1 MAVLYGISML
11 AAVPSTSHADDITIN
26 GGSSANAGG
35 AVTSG
40 AVLVGAGNSGIL
52 NVHAGDSLTLNT
64 TDGSTASRIELGNG
78 GAGTMNI
85 DGGTV
90 TVNIANGASAGTSI
104 GRIWVGGGAS
114 GTAGGSGTLNLSSG
128 TLQFLPTVAGTAN
141 YGAIAVGRGNG
152 VTGDFNQSGGVTR
165 FASAGAMDI
174 GTEGGTGTYAL
185 SGNAVFDAG
194 DGGMTMYVGSRTS
207 GGAGAGTASQ
217 GTVHVSDNAQF
228 TLITGSNS
236 GGQLF
241 VGDAGAT
248 GTIVQDGAGSMVTIG
263 LANPVQFGGNVG
275 GLDGT
280 DGGGDGSYDLSAGTF
295 NVNKVASSSE
305 LVFGAASGGSGTFN
319 LSGGTANIGTDIVLG
334 SVAGSTGTIQQT
346 GGTLSLADGSRIRFG
361 DGTASYALSGGTLK
375 AGGAD
380 AIVGNGELDL
390 GNATLQVQGS
400 DFTTSVAATLQG
412 GTNFTVDTAGL
423 GATWSGVLSGSG
435 PLTKAGDGTL
445 LLDAA
450 NTYSG
455 TTTIAAG
462 TLALSS
468 TGTLGGGGLV
478 DHGVFDMRGVSTGV
492 NLASL
497 SGDGQVMVGTKAL
510 VVGSDNSN
518 SSFSG
523 TIVNQGNGWDA
534 SYGTFTKVGT
544 GTLTIDGATIQGGE
558 TYIAGGA
565 MAQTSGDTHVSYLSV
580 GTSTTNGTPNVGALN
595 ISGGT
600 LTLGTGLQVGDWGG
614 TGTVTQTGG
623 DVVIN
628 AGCGDSAHCA
638 TLNIGNQGGHG
649 TYAISGGSLSFDSG
663 FFDIG
668 RNSSGNAASDGMLAI
683 SGTGAVNVTNGSMV
697 IGNWLAMGAGDI
709 AGTGTVQQTGGTLS
723 IDGNSTLY
731 LSGSGNGTYNLDGG
745 VLRIGGSSLQSN
757 YSHLGGSYA
766 FNLGGGTIQ
775 VAGSALS
782 TDVNATLTGGT
793 MSTIDTAG
801 LGATWSGV
809 LSGSGSLT
817 KAGDGTLL
825 LDAANTYSGTTT
837 IAGGTLALSSTGA
850 LGTGGLVDHG
860 IFDMRAVST
869 GVNLASLSGDGQVMV
884 GTKALV
890 VGSDNSDSSFSG
902 TIVDEG
908 NGWDAS
914 YGTFTKVGTGTL
926 MIDGATIQGGETY
939 IAGGAMAQTSGD
951 THVSYLSVGTSTT
964 NGTPNVGA
972 LNISGGTLTLGTGL
986 QVGDWGGSGTVTQ
999 TGGDVMI
1006 NAGCGDSAHCAS
1018 LNIGNQGGHG
1028 TYAIS
1033 GGSLSFDSGFF
1044 DIGRNSTGNAAS
1056 DGLLAI
1062 SGTGAVNVTNGTMV
1076 IGNWLG
1082 MSAGDVAG
1090 TGRVEQTGGTL
1101 SIDGNSTLYLSGSGN
1116 GTYNLD
1122 GGVLRI
1128 GGSSLQANYNNFGG
1142 SYTFNLGGGTIQV
1155 AGSAL
1160 SADVNATLKDGT
1172 VSTIDTGGL
1181 GATWSGVL
1189 GGAGALRKAGDG
1201 SLMLTAANTYTG
1213 GTVVAGGTLNVANAG
1228 ALGRGAVS
1236 LQAGS
1241 TLDFADSYVVANAIN
1256 VSGDPTIHVADGLTE
1271 TFAGAITDGTASG
1284 DMVKTGAGNL
1294 VLSAANAY
1302 TGETVISEGTL
1313 SLVGNGSLAT
1323 SSRVNDNAMLDLAGA
1338 AGGVALNSLAGN
1350 GVVNLGTR
1358 SLSLTNAAD
1367 TFSGTIQGSGGLNV
1381 FGGHQVLAG
1390 VNTYTGD
1397 TTVSTGELEVTG
1409 SIDQSTVRVQG
1420 GVLSGNG
1427 SVGGLVTSAGA
1438 TLAPGGQDIGMLTVN
1453 GNLSQTAGSTYAAQI
1468 GAVTSDRIVVNGT
1481 ATIGDGAVLA
1491 IQRLPGTLFTPG
1503 TRYEVLSASG
1513 GINGTYTVTGGDISA
1528 FYGIRPSYDSTHVF
1542 LDAVQDR
1549 AFADAAITRN
1559 QGRAA
1564 AALDSLPVGNGLNA
1578 AVGNLASDAEARKAF
1593 DGLSGEIHAAAKT
1606 VLMDESEYVRA
1617 ASTDRLRQAFC
1628 APGGNDASSTRAS
1641 AVGGDACHPDQ
1652 TVVWERAFGAWGHT
1666 DGSANEARLNQ
1677 STNGVL
1683 IGADTALSDA
1693 WRVGALG
1700 GYDQTTFRLDTRGS
1714 NGTSDNYSL
1723 GAYAGAQWGQLGL
1736 RLGTSYTWHDVDT
1749 DRSVD
1754 FAGYSDRLH
1763 AKYNAGTAQVSGE
1776 LGYAMQAGVVH
1787 FEPFAGA
1794 AYVSLHTDAAD
1805 EQGGAAAL
1813 TARADTM
1820 RTAFS
1825 TLGFHASSSMALGGV
1840 DLTANGSLGW
1850 RRAFGTLAQD
1860 ATQAFAGSQAF
1871 DVGSVPVARNA
1882 AVLDA
1887 GITAQLQKDLTIGV
1901 SYTGQFGSGSR
1912 EQGVRGNLTWSF

>member
-11 AAVPSTSHADDITIN
+11 AALPSTSHADDITIN

-35 AVTSG
+35 AATSG
-40 AVLVGAGNSGIL
+40 AVLVGAGNSGTL

-78 GAGTMNI
+78 GTGTMNI

-128 TLQFLPTVAGTAN
+128 TLQFLPTVADTAN

-152 VTGDFNQSGGVTR
+152 VTGDFKQSGGVTR

-228 TLITGSNS
+228 TLTTGSNS

-248 GTIVQDGAGSMVTIG
+248 GRIVQDGAGSVVTIG
-263 LANPVQFGGNVG
+263 LANPVQFGANVG
-275 GLDGT
+275 GLGGT
-280 DGGGDGSYDLSAGTF
+280 DGGNGSYDLSAGTF

-375 AGGAD
+375 AGGTD

-390 GNATLQVQGS
+390 GNATLQVQES

-412 GTNFTVDTAGL
+412 GANFTVDTAGL

-435 PLTKAGDGTL
+435 SLTKAGDGTL

-450 NTYSG
+450 NAYSG
-455 TTTIAAG
+455 TTTIAGG

-468 TGTLGGGGLV
+468 TGTLGTGGLV
-478 DHGVFDMRGVSTGV
+478 DHGIFDMRAVSTGV

-510 VVGSDNSN
+510 VVGGDNSD

-523 TIVNQGNGWDA
+523 TIVNEGNGWDA

-668 RNSSGNAASDGMLAI
+668 RNSSGNPASDGLLAI
-683 SGTGAVNVTNGSMV
+683 GGTGAVNVTNGSMV
-697 IGNWLAMGAGDI
+697 IGNWL
-709 AGTGTVQQTGGTLS
+709 
-723 IDGNSTLY
+723 
-731 LSGSGNGTYNLDGG
+731 
-745 VLRIGGSSLQSN
+745 
-757 YSHLGGSYA
+757 
-766 FNLGGGTIQ
+766 
-775 VAGSALS
+775 
-782 TDVNATLTGGT
+782 
-793 MSTIDTAG
+793 
-801 LGATWSGV
+801 
-809 LSGSGSLT
+809 
-817 KAGDGTLL
+817 
-825 LDAANTYSGTTT
+825 
-837 IAGGTLALSSTGA
+837 
-850 LGTGGLVDHG
+850 
-860 IFDMRAVST
+860 
-869 GVNLASLSGDGQVMV
+869 
-884 GTKALV
+884 
-890 VGSDNSDSSFSG
+890 
-902 TIVDEG
+902 
-908 NGWDAS
+908 
-914 YGTFTKVGTGTL
+914 
-926 MIDGATIQGGETY
+926 
-939 IAGGAMAQTSGD
+939 
-951 THVSYLSVGTSTT
+951 
-964 NGTPNVGA
+964 
-972 LNISGGTLTLGTGL
+972 
-986 QVGDWGGSGTVTQ
+986 
-999 TGGDVMI
+999 
-1006 NAGCGDSAHCAS
+1006 
-1018 LNIGNQGGHG
+1018 
-1028 TYAIS
+1028 
-1033 GGSLSFDSGFF
+1033 
-1044 DIGRNSTGNAAS
+1044 
-1056 DGLLAI
+1056 
-1062 SGTGAVNVTNGTMV
+1062 
-1076 IGNWLG
+1076 G

-1090 TGRVEQTGGTL
+1090 TGTVEQTGGTL

-1128 GGSSLQANYNNFGG
+1128 GGSSLQGNYNNFGG
-1142 SYTFNLGGGTIQV
+1142 SHALNLGGGTIQV

-1160 SADVNATLKDGT
+1160 STNVSATLKDGT

-1189 GGAGALRKAGDG
+1189 SGAGALRKAGDG
-1201 SLMLTAANTYTG
+1201 VLTLNAVNTYAG
-1213 GTVVAGGTLNVANAG
+1213 GTAVAGGTLNVANAG
-1228 ALGRGAVS
+1228 ALGSGAVS

-1241 TLDFADSYVVANAIN
+1241 TLDFADSYVIANAVN
-1256 VSGDPTIHVADGLTE
+1256 LSGDPTIHVADGLTE
-1271 TFAGAITDGTASG
+1271 TFDGAITDGTASG
-1284 DMVKTGAGNL
+1284 DMVKTGTGNL

-1313 SLVGNGSLAT
+1313 SLVGHGTLAA
-1323 SSRVNDNAMLDLAGA
+1323 SSRVNDNAMLDLSGA
-1338 AGGVALNSLAGN
+1338 AAGVSLVSLAGS
-1350 GVVNLGTR
+1350 GTVNLGAR

-1367 TFSGTIQGSGGLNV
+1367 TFSGTIQGSGGLDV
-1381 FGGHQVLAG
+1381 SGGHQVLAG

-1397 TTVSTGELEVTG
+1397 TTVSAGELEVTG

-1438 TLAPGGQDIGMLTVN
+1438 TLAPGGQDIGTLTVN
-1453 GNLSQTAGSTYAAQI
+1453 GNLSQAAGSTYTAQI
-1468 GAVTSDRIVVNGT
+1468 GAATSDRVVVNGT
-1481 ATIGDGAVLA
+1481 ATIGEGAVLA
-1491 IQRLPGTLFTPG
+1491 IQRLPGAIFTPG

-1513 GINGTYTVTGGDISA
+1513 GIDGSFTVTGGAVSA
-1528 FYGIRPSYDSTHVF
+1528 FYSIRPTYASNQVF
-1542 LDAVQDR
+1542 LDTSQDR
-1549 AFADAAITRN
+1549 AFADAADTRN
-1559 QGRAA
+1559 QARTAV
-1564 AALDSLPVGNGLNA
+1564 ALDGLALGDGLRA
-1578 AVGNLASDAEARKAF
+1578 AVGNVATDAEARKAF
-1593 DGLSGEIHAAAKT
+1593 DGLSGEIHAVAKT
-1606 VLMDESEYVRA
+1606 VLMNESEYVRA

-1628 APGGNDASSTRAS
+1628 APGGNDASSTHAS
-1641 AVGGDACHPDQ
+1641 AVAGDACQPDQ

-1683 IGADTALSDA
+1683 IGADTSLSDA

-1700 GYDQTTFRLDTRGS
+1700 GYDQSTFRLDTRGS

-1736 RLGTSYTWHDVDT
+1736 RLGTSYTWHDVET

-1794 AYVSLHTDAAD
+1794 AYVALHTDAAD

-1813 TARADTM
+1813 SGRADTM

-1825 TLGFHASSSMALGGV
+1825 TLGLHASSSMALGSV

-1850 RRAFGTLAQD
+1850 RRAFGTIAQD

-1887 GITAQLQKDLTIGV
+1887 GITAQLQKDLSIGV